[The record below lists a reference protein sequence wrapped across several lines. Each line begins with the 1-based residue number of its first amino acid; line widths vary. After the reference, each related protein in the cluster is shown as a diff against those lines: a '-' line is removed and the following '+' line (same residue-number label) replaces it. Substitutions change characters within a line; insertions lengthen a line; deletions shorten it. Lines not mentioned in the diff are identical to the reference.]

1 MHNAAAVFKMRP
13 VKQRELL
20 TWYAKQPEQILFEIH
35 NAKIDFFRI
44 WRSRDQSEQLDKS
57 KIDYA
62 ALLAGINKIKKQM
75 TTCKTSN
82 DFELKVLAVDKL
94 KYRKA
99 KVADKIE
106 NDLLPLI
113 KQLREKKLSWNQISE
128 YIRKYHRRKI
138 SRSYLHKICSCEI
151 NKSELIE

>member
-1 MHNAAAVFKMRP
+1 
-13 VKQRELL
+13 
-20 TWYAKQPEQILFEIH
+20 
-35 NAKIDFFRI
+35 
-44 WRSRDQSEQLDKS
+44 
-57 KIDYA
+57 
-62 ALLAGINKIKKQM
+62 M

-113 KQLREKKLSWNQISE
+113 KQLREKNLSWNQISE
-128 YIRKYHRRKI
+128 YIRKYHRKKI